1 MGLWG
6 MWRRLWTHQ
15 PCADFTKPILIN
27 PRTGERIAFTDSM
40 EPPNGKWVL
49 RRPLTLPE
57 STSPLFIISLLNRDR
72 SRR

>member
-6 MWRRLWTHQ
+6 MWRRLWAHQ

-40 EPPNGKWVL
+40 EPPKGKWVL